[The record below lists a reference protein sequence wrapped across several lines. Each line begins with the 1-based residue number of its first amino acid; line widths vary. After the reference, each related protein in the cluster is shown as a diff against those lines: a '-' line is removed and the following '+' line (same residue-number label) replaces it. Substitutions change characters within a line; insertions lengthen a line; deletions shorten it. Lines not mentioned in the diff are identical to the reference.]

1 MGNAGRRAGLT
12 GGQCCLGGGCETAPS
27 LKQPTTEER
36 VLQQGVVGQRCLSR
50 NFNEPKLHS
59 AERQI
64 VCRTGGGGEFLIKSE
79 ETSQSEGAIQLA
91 VAWRAAPHTPV
102 LGTVSA
108 RFIVERPATRV
119 RVGSGTRSTVPGDD
133 RAWGLAENAKCRKAR
148 AGTSARTVPV
158 SHRAE
163 VGLQP
168 SASCPSPLTPV
179 ESLVTMCGPP

>member
-1 MGNAGRRAGLT
+1 VGNAGRRAGLT

-119 RVGSGTRSTVPGDD
+119 RVGSGTRFTVPG
-133 RAWGLAENAKCRKAR
+133 AR
-148 AGTSARTVPV
+148 CPVMIEHGDWQKMRSVEKPGQGPVPEPFRSPV
-158 SHRAE
+158 SVFRT
-163 VGLQP
+163 G
-168 SASCPSPLTPV
+168 SRFGSGS
-179 ESLVTMCGPP
+179 G